1 MRSPRSVPVLTAIW
15 WALLPGPGFATAT
28 DDPCL
33 AFKWDLSRERALFA
47 APARAP
53 VDGNASPPAT
63 IKVETAVD
71 LELRPQGSVTFLA
84 PPSKPM
90 LADGAWAGRA
100 SFQVASPGIYRIALD
115 APFWIDVLAGIE
127 PLTSV
132 DFGGPGSQCPAPTKV
147 VTYDLPAGKPLTL
160 QLSGATER
168 QVRVTI
174 TRVP

>member
-1 MRSPRSVPVLTAIW
+1 MRKATLLVL
-15 WALLPGPGFATAT
+15 LLGSGVAAGA

-47 APARAP
+47 SPARAV

-63 IKVETAVD
+63 IDVGAAVD
-71 LELRPQGSVTFLA
+71 LELRPQASVNFLV

-90 LADGAWAGRA
+90 LTEGAWAGLA
-100 SFQVASPGIYRIALD
+100 SFRVTSPGIYRIALN
-115 APFWIDVLAGIE
+115 APFWIDVLANSG
-127 PLTSV
+127 PLTSI
-132 DFGGPGSQCPAPTKV
+132 DFGGPGGKCPAPIKV
-147 VTYDLPAGKPLTL
+147 VTYELPAGEPLVL